1 MSAPGRPA
9 GTFRLSVLIPVY
21 NEVTSIREVLERVSR
36 VPVEKEIIVVD
47 DCSTDGTDR
56 VLAGLDLPGLKV
68 IRHETNRGKGAALR
82 TALKAATGD
91 AIIFQDADLEYYPE
105 DYPALLEPILS
116 GRAQVVYGYRD
127 LSTQRPMM
135 RWGNR
140 FLTWL
145 TNLLYGSRLRDM
157 ETCYKVLSREVYSRL
172 TIESNRFEIE
182 PEITAKVLRWGY
194 EIFEV
199 PIRYSPRGEKKL
211 SPWRDGLPALLTLL
225 KYRFRPV

>member
-1 MSAPGRPA
+1 MSAPSRPDGA
-9 GTFRLSVLIPVY
+9 FRLSVLIPVY

-36 VPVEKEIIVVD
+36 VPIEKEIIVVD

-56 VLAGLDLPGLKV
+56 VLAGLDLPDLKV
-68 IRHETNRGKGAALR
+68 IRHETNQGKGAALR

-91 AIIFQDADLEYYPE
+91 AVIFQDADLEYYPE
-105 DYPALLEPILS
+105 DYPSLLEPILS
-116 GRAQVVYGYRD
+116 GRAKVVYGYRD
-127 LSTQRPMM
+127 LSSQRPLM

-140 FLTWL
+140 LLTWL
-145 TNLLYGSRLRDM
+145 TNFLYGSRLRDM
-157 ETCYKVLSREVYSRL
+157 ETCYKLLSREVYSRL

-194 EIFEV
+194 DIFEV

-211 SPWRDGLPALLTLL
+211 SPWRDGLPALLTLI

>member
-1 MSAPGRPA
+1 MSDQDRPGGA
-9 GTFRLSVLIPVY
+9 FRLSVLIPVY
-21 NEVTSIREVLERVSR
+21 NEVASIREVLERVSR

-56 VLAGLDLPGLKV
+56 VLAGLDLPELKV
-68 IRHETNRGKGAALR
+68 IRHETNQGKGAALR

-116 GRAQVVYGYRD
+116 GRARVVYGYRD
-127 LSTQRPMM
+127 LSSQRPRM

-145 TNLLYGSRLRDM
+145 TNVLYGSRLRDM
-157 ETCYKVLSREVYSRL
+157 ETCYKLLSREVYSRL

-194 EIFEV
+194 EIVEV
-199 PIRYSPRGEKKL
+199 TIRYSPRGEKKL
-211 SPWRDGLPALLTLL
+211 SPWRDGLPALLTLI

>member
-9 GTFRLSVLIPVY
+9 GAFRLSVLIPVY
-21 NEVTSIREVLERVSR
+21 NEVSSIREVLERVSR

-56 VLAGLDLPGLKV
+56 VLADMALPDLKV

-91 AIIFQDADLEYYPE
+91 AVIFQDADLEYYPE
-105 DYPALLEPILS
+105 DYPILLEPIAS
-116 GRAQVVYGYRD
+116 GRAKVVYGYRD
-127 LSTQRPMM
+127 LSLQKPLL

-145 TNLLYGSRLRDM
+145 TNRLYGSQLRDM

-172 TIESNRFEIE
+172 NIESDRFEIE

-211 SPWRDGLPALLTLL
+211 SPWRDGLPAVLTLL